1 MDKGQLLIT
10 KGFGVGTRFRLGRRT
25 LTIGRDKGNLV
36 QLIDDLV
43 SRRHV
48 LVRWTEA
55 GYVLQDLD
63 SQNGTRVNGQKVV
76 GEWVL
81 AEGDTIQLGD
91 SQLKLV
97 EDVPGIRDATLERK
111 VADHQITDRE
121 TRLSSPSD
129 ASEDPLTVSLD
140 NRETAHQ
147 TSIAGVIREIQSSPG
162 FMECALKLI
171 SEHIGPDRVIV
182 YRINEPGALRAIN
195 YRFDPALDKAEM
207 QARPYFSVIRESIS
221 SGARAVQNRV
231 PRHEEG
237 GPQIATAMAVSLGKG
252 VGVIY
257 LDSFSSHPKYF
268 VESDAKILDMV
279 SWALSRRLEAAE
291 TAGSR

>member
-25 LTIGRDKGNLV
+25 LTVGRDKGNLV
-36 QLIDDLV
+36 QIIDDQV

-63 SQNGTRVNGQKVV
+63 SQNGTRVNGQDVV

-81 AEGDTIQLGD
+81 SEGDTIQIGD

-129 ASEDPLTVSLD
+129 DSDDLLTVSLD
-140 NRETAHQ
+140 KRETAHQ
-147 TSIAGVIREIQSSPG
+147 TSIAGMIREIQSSPG
-162 FMECALKLI
+162 FMECALNLI
-171 SEHIGPDRVIV
+171 AEHIGPDRVIV
-182 YRINEPGALRAIN
+182 YRVHETSALRALS
-195 YRFDPALDKAEM
+195 YRFDADLAKAEK
-207 QARPYFSVIRESIS
+207 QTRPYFSVIRETIT
-221 SGARAVQNRV
+221 SGARAIQNRV

-237 GPQIATAMAVSLGKG
+237 GPQIATAMAVSLGKA
-252 VGVIY
+252 VGVVY
-257 LDSFSSHPKYF
+257 LDSFSNHPKYF

-279 SWALSRRLEAAE
+279 AWALSRRLEASG
-291 TAGSR
+291 TTGTR